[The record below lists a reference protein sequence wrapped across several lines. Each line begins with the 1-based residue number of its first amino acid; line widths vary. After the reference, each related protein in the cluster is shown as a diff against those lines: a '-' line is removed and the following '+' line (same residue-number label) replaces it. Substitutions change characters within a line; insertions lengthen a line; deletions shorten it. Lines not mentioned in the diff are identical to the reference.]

1 MDENDFDQI
10 LHTDFHPNTAPLPTE
25 VHREQQQQQGQHE
38 EEHDLELGQTTLHDE
53 TPHDG
58 QRHDSHES
66 DAYNFAEDI
75 ARSNSIDRQAS
86 LPTFGRAENDSNGGP
101 DRELTFED
109 KKARQRDQNKHAAL
123 KSRAKK
129 RDR

>member
-10 LHTDFHPNTAPLPTE
+10 LHTDFHPNTAPPPPELHHE
-25 VHREQQQQQGQHE
+25 HEQHHE
-38 EEHDLELGQTTLHDE
+38 EKDNVDLGQTTLQDEHPQDE
-53 TPHDG
+53 TRDIS
-58 QRHDSHES
+58 RES
-66 DAYNFAEDI
+66 DAYHFVDDVAGP
-75 ARSNSIDRQAS
+75 SSLDRQPP
-86 LPTFGRAENDSNGGP
+86 LPTFGRTENDNGGS

-109 KKARQRDQNKHAAL
+109 KKARQRDQNRCAAL